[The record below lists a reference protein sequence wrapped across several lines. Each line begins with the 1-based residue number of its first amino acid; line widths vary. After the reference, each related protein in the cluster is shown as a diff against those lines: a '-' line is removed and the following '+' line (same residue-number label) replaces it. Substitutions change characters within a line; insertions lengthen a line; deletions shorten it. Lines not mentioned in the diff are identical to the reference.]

1 MPIVGAIN
9 PMSLLEISN
18 LFARFP
24 ASSQDAVAG
33 ISLTLKPGEKLALV
47 GESGSG
53 KSVTARA
60 VLRLD
65 QDATLEGEIC
75 FKGEN
80 LLAQPES
87 RLRALRG
94 SRIAMIFQEPMSA
107 LNPLFSIGDQIGEVL
122 QLHKGMS
129 RQQALKQST
138 ALLERVG
145 IADAAKR
152 LQSFPHQLSGG
163 QRQRAMIAMALA
175 GEPELLIA
183 DEPTTALDVTLQA
196 QILDLLA
203 ELQRERN
210 MAVLLIT
217 HDLNLVRRFADRV
230 VVMQQGK
237 IVETAPTA
245 DLFISPK
252 AAYTRTLLDS
262 RPQRLACPLAD
273 SGNVLSARGLS
284 QVWRKRRFLR
294 DELFTA
300 LAPLDLELGRRETL
314 AVVGE
319 SGSGKTSLAMALLRL
334 AQGAKG
340 EIQCA
345 GVRFDQLNGAA
356 LRLARR
362 HMQIVFQDPFG
373 ALSPRQ
379 TVAEIVT
386 EGLLAHEPALTESEC
401 RSCAEQALEQVG
413 LPKGILERYPHEFS
427 GGQRQRIAIARA
439 LVLKPEVL
447 VLDEPTSALDAT
459 VQKQVLELLAELQNQ
474 HGMSYL
480 LITHDL
486 SLVRAMA
493 HRVLVLKSG
502 EVVECGSVE
511 QVLESPQSAYTRE
524 LLAASGLI

>member
-1 MPIVGAIN
+1 MA
-9 PMSLLEISN
+9 LLEISQ
-18 LFARFP
+18 LSVCFP
-24 ASSQDAVAG
+24 SSKNPVVDD
-33 ISLTLKPGEKLALV
+33 ISFTVNSGEKLALV

-60 VLRLD
+60 ILRLD
-65 QDATLEGEIC
+65 QDAELSGKIH
-75 FKGEN
+75 FQGEN
-80 LLAQPES
+80 LLTMPES

-94 SRIAMIFQEPMSA
+94 RRIAMIFQEPMSA

-122 QLHKGMS
+122 QLHRGMS
-129 RQQALKQST
+129 RLQAQKQAIS
-138 ALLERVG
+138 LLERVG
-145 IADAAKR
+145 IANAKAR

-203 ELQRERN
+203 QLQLEHQ

-230 VVMQQGK
+230 AVMQQGH
-237 IVETAPTA
+237 IVETASTA
-245 DLFISPK
+245 TLFSAPRE
-252 AAYTRTLLDS
+252 AYTRILLES
-262 RPQRLACPLAD
+262 QPQRMAVAQPKPEVILK
-273 SGNVLSARGLS
+273 ARGLA
-284 QVWRKRRFLR
+284 QIWRKRRFLR
-294 DELFTA
+294 DEFFSA
-300 LAPLDLELGRRETL
+300 LEPLDLDICRGETL
-314 AVVGE
+314 AIVGE

-334 AQGAKG
+334 TQGARG
-340 EIQCA
+340 EIECSN
-345 GVRFDQLNGAA
+345 VRFDQLRGQA
-356 LRLARR
+356 LRTARR

-386 EGLLAHEPALTESEC
+386 EGLRVHEPTLTGSMLQL
-401 RSCAEQALEQVG
+401 RAEAVLEQVG
-413 LPKGILERYPHEFS
+413 LSKDILARYPHEFS

-439 LVLKPEVL
+439 LMLKPEVL

-459 VQKQVLELLAELQNQ
+459 VQKQVLALLADLQTR
-474 HGMSYL
+474 HGISYL

-486 SLVRAMA
+486 ALVRAMA

-502 EVVECGSVE
+502 RVVECGDIDD
-511 QVLESPQSAYTRE
+511 VLAVPKSEYTRE
-524 LLAASGLI
+524 LLAASGLNEMVLDKLK